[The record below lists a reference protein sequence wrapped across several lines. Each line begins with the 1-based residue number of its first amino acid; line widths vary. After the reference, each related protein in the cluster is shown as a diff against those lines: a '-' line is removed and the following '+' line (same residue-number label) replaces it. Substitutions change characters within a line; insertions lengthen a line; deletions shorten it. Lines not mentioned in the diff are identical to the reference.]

1 MLVPL
6 TLLLATPPLLR
17 ALAMGDAEREALA
30 LMDVPPAPLP
40 GDNAFLWLATE
51 SHDVPEAELQAAINA
66 DNEAFKKYL
75 DEYAANPPK
84 RGTVPRLYQPLEQ
97 SRYPARRPS
106 VLGDDACQL
115 GMGGSRCLD
124 VVRANPAAT
133 RYLIDA
139 ESGRLESARRALAS
153 GHVADTYPDFA
164 PFQDWDPIALELTAS
179 ALEAVEGRVPSALQR
194 TCGLLAWARTLSTN
208 STAYQLRSQAWSVRE
223 AASSL
228 LLDLRRSHPDVPL
241 SPECRDAV
249 APAAPAEFD
258 LCEMARAEFRSHV
271 RFQPRLPGGGN
282 VVERL
287 VRRMGGFYF
296 SDEPLGKAWLAQRH
310 APFCRDGARQALAAG
325 SRVAPRSDFVPT
337 PLACI
342 AAMQQCRVMK
352 MRYMYR
358 SALTQGWSQITNAHA
373 TQQLLDAAHARLDRG
388 GTGSA
393 PDIPGYEVRE
403 DAAAQTWTL
412 NLRYGTDDAGER
424 TVSLATVSDQR
435 SMITR

>member
-75 DEYAANPPK
+75 DDYAAHPPK
-84 RGTVPRLYQPLEQ
+84 RGTEPRLYQPLEQ
-97 SRYPARRPS
+97 SRYPARRPL
-106 VLGDDACQL
+106 VLGSEACQL
-115 GMGGSRCLD
+115 GLGGSRCLD
-124 VVRANPAAT
+124 VVRTNPAAT

-139 ESGRLESARRALAS
+139 ESGRMESARRALAS
-153 GHVADTYPDFA
+153 GHVVDTYPDFA
-164 PFQDWDPIALELTAS
+164 PYLTWDPIALELTAS

-194 TCGLLAWARTLSTN
+194 TCGLLAWARTLSKN
-208 STAYQLRSQAWSVRE
+208 SSPFHVRSQAWSVRE

-228 LLDLRRSHPDVPL
+228 LLDLRRSHLDVPL
-241 SPECRDAV
+241 SPACRDAV

-258 LCEMARAEFRSHV
+258 LCEMARAEFRSHL
-271 RFQPRLPGGGN
+271 RLQSRLPAGGN
-282 VVERL
+282 GVERL
-287 VRRMGGFYF
+287 ARRMAGFYF

-310 APFCRDGARQALAAG
+310 APFCGDGARQALAAG
-325 SRVAPRSDFVPT
+325 SREAPRSDFVPT

-352 MRYMYR
+352 MPYIYR
-358 SALTQGWSQITNAHA
+358 SALTRGWSQITNAHA

-388 GTGSA
+388 GTGAA
-393 PDIPGYEVRE
+393 PSIPGYEVRE
-403 DAAAQTWTL
+403 DAAAQTWTID
-412 NLRYGTDDAGER
+412 LRFGNDGSGER
-424 TVSLATVSDQR
+424 TVSLATGSD
-435 SMITR
+435 